1 MNFPPFHNPELVG
14 RLFHP
19 DFAAIAEHATKAEL
33 SAAEDD
39 QVKTLLLIVD
49 MQVDFCHPEGS
60 LYVPGAEKDI
70 RRLLNFLYREAG
82 NITNI
87 MCTMDSHVPLQIFHP
102 AWWRDSRGN
111 LPQPMTIITREE
123 VESGKWL
130 PLYKTEWSRR
140 YVHLLEENARKQL
153 LIWPYHVLEGGTGNL
168 MDPALWSA
176 VSWHGLAR
184 GIQPIWQ
191 RKGTLAET
199 EHYSAVR
206 PEVDTGESEQS
217 RQTENFLRKINE
229 YDRILIAGEAASHCV
244 QETADDLVEEF
255 KRRNLPLERLN
266 LLVDCT
272 SPVQHPEIDF
282 AAMAQKK
289 YEEFQTAGVRLVNS
303 DKGMPPA
310 VSQPDFR
317 KNSG

>member
-1 MNFPPFHNPELVG
+1 MNFPSFYNPEQAG

-19 DFAAIAEHATKAEL
+19 DFSVIAEEAAKSGLLPATK
-33 SAAEDD
+33 D
-39 QVKTLLLIVD
+39 QIKTLLLVVD

-60 LYVPGAEKDI
+60 LYVPGAEDDI
-70 RRLLNFLYREAG
+70 RRLLDFIFREAG
-82 NITNI
+82 SITNI

-102 AWWRDSRGN
+102 AWWCDSQGSH
-111 LPQPMTIITREE
+111 PQPMTIITREQ

-130 PLYKTEWSRR
+130 PLYQSDWSHR

-153 LIWPYHVLEGGTGNL
+153 LIWPYHVLEGGTGHL
-168 MDPALWSA
+168 LDPALWSA

-184 GIQPIWQ
+184 GIQPVWQ
-191 RKGTLAET
+191 RKGMLTET

-206 PEVDTGESEQS
+206 PEVNTGKDEQAI
-217 RQTENFLRKINE
+217 QTENFMKKINQ

-244 QETADDLVEEF
+244 QETLDDLVDEF
-255 KRRNLPLERLN
+255 TKRKIPLERLN

-282 AAMAQKK
+282 ATMAKQKF
-289 YEEFQTAGVRLVNS
+289 EEFRDAGVRLIKS
-303 DKGMPPA
+303 D
-310 VSQPDFR
+310 VSL
-317 KNSG
+317 GA